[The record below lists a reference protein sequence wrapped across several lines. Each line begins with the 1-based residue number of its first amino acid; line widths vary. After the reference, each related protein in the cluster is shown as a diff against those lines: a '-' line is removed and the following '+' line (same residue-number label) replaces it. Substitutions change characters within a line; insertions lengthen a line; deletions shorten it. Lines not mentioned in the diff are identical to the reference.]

1 VASTTARGAPALV
14 RRLRAL
20 PLRWRLLG
28 VALGLIAVALALTTF
43 VVSVLLTR
51 YLMGQTEQEL
61 KVYAASI
68 ASITSD
74 ETTELGSIRPR
85 LPSGF
90 TVRTI
95 HLEDGTVE
103 SIGEA
108 VLEPNRAAIPP
119 LTASDPRVRSNA
131 TFTIGSQGGDGQWLA
146 IAQLD
151 NARKHIHVVA
161 LPLRQLD
168 RTVTQFL
175 WYAAAIGAIALLA
188 CAVLGWFLIGRT
200 FRPLTRIE
208 DTAAGIAAGDLTRRV
223 DVPETDDEVA
233 SLSRSLNQ
241 MLARIEHSFTVRQA
255 NEARMRRFIADASHE
270 LRTPL
275 AAVSGYAE
283 LYRQGALPSAD
294 AVSGAMGRIESESH
308 RMSGLVEDLLTLAR
322 LDGERPLELQ
332 TVDLAV
338 LAADAAQDARTI
350 DPARSFTAT
359 GIEGPIEPTELVADE
374 RQLRQVVTN
383 LVTNARV
390 HTPTGTPVEILVG
403 PVRGSSPQ
411 RVALHVRDHGPG
423 IPEADRQNVF
433 ERFYRADW
441 SRSRGRGGGSGLGL
455 AIVEAIVEAHGGSV
469 RVGDT
474 SGGGATIIVELPVQP
489 GPSDDAVAV
498 PRAAQPV
505 HRDGTSLSKAPRV

>member
-1 VASTTARGAPALV
+1 MASTTTRGLFALP
-14 RRLRAL
+14 RRMRAL

-28 VALGLIAVALALTTF
+28 VALGLIAVALALTTL

-74 ETTELGSIRPR
+74 EKTELGDAKPR
-85 LPSGF
+85 LPTGF

-108 VLEPNRAAIPP
+108 LGEPHPAAIPP
-119 LTASDPRVRSNA
+119 LTASEPHVRNSTA
-131 TFTIGSQGGDGQWLA
+131 FTVGSQGGDDQWLA
-146 IAQLD
+146 LAQLD
-151 NARKHIHVVA
+151 AAHRHIQVVA

-168 RTVTQFL
+168 GTVTQFL

-188 CAVLGWFLIGRT
+188 CAALGWFLIGRT

-283 LYRQGALPSAD
+283 LYRQGALPSSE
-294 AVSGAMGRIESESH
+294 AVAGAMGRIESESH

-350 DPARSFTAT
+350 DTSRAFTAT
-359 GIEGPIEPTELVADE
+359 GIGGPIEPTELVADE

-390 HTPTGTPVEILVG
+390 HTPAGTPVEILVG
-403 PVRGSSPQ
+403 PVPGSSPT

-423 IPEADRQNVF
+423 IPTADRRNVF

-441 SRSRGRGGGSGLGL
+441 SRSRRGGGGSGLGL
-455 AIVEAIVEAHGGSV
+455 AIVEAIVAAHGGSV
-469 RVGDT
+469 RVDDT
-474 SGGGATIIVELPVQP
+474 PGGGATIIVELPVQP
-489 GPSDDAVAV
+489 TPPDNDM
-498 PRAAQPV
+498 PLPQPAQSV
-505 HRDGTSLSKAPRV
+505 HRIATSLSKAPRV